1 MMAFFII
8 IILLAAMFHFK
19 KSCIGSGISFCS
31 VRTKNVFNFVFLKY
45 FWYGMNLTCA
55 CELCDLLAVSW
66 IWNLLRG
73 FEWAVPH

>member
-19 KSCIGSGISFCS
+19 KSCIGSGFFCCS
-31 VRTKNVFNFVFLKY
+31 VRTNNVFNFVFFKH

-55 CELCDLLAVSW
+55 CELCDLLAVA
-66 IWNLLRG
+66 LDMELVMR
-73 FEWAVPH
+73 V

>member
-19 KSCIGSGISFCS
+19 KSCIGSGIFFFCS
-31 VRTKNVFNFVFLKY
+31 VRTNNVFNFVFSEY

-55 CELCDLLAVSW
+55 CELCDLLAVVW
-66 IWNLLRG
+66 IWNLL
-73 FEWAVPH
+73 